1 MLNFKALFAATLLA
15 ATATTAWAKAEA
27 ILFASS
33 DCTGSDQSGTLG
45 LSTGVCHS
53 TSITFD
59 GSTGFANSIQFFT
72 DGVDELYFY
81 YPEDNCQGSAS
92 QTDSAST
99 CIEGIGLY
107 KSFKK
112 AA

>member
-1 MLNFKALFAATLLA
+1 MFYFKALFTATLLA
-15 ATATTAWAKAEA
+15 ATATTAWGKAEA

-33 DCTGSDQSGTLG
+33 DCSGADQSGTLG

-53 TSITFD
+53 TFINFD
-59 GSTGFANSIQFFT
+59 GTGGYANSIHFYT
-72 DGVDELYFY
+72 DGVDELYYY
-81 YPEDNCQGSAS
+81 YPEENCGGSPF
-92 QTDSAST
+92 QTDAASV
-99 CIEGIGLY
+99 CITGLDIY